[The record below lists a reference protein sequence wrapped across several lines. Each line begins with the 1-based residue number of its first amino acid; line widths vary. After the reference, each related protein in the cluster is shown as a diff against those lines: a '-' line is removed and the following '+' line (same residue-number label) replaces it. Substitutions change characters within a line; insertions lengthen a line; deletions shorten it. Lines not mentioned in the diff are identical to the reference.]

1 MRFCQTGKTV
11 IFGCRNYLP
20 EIKVLTNVV
29 SKLKNKTKKHVKQCM
44 TKEKFEL
51 CVVGLA
57 I

>member
-29 SKLKNKTKKHVKQCM
+29 SKLKNKTKKHVKQCHD
-44 TKEKFEL
+44 KRK
-51 CVVGLA
+51 V
-57 I
+57 